1 MKKINQ
7 HFRLFMVTAV
17 LLIFTFNF
25 SKVLATYGNNTL
37 AADNQLSENN
47 IQSFTLESTSK
58 IESEFC
64 KNRSS
69 QEKILP
75 EENNKKTMLP
85 HMDHNPR
92 HGGQFFMAANKHYH
106 LEGVYS
112 MECGFELYLYD
123 EFTRPINPDVF
134 QAFIKVNQI
143 FSDEQRWESHL
154 FLTATPDQQK
164 LTSYKLQLESDDNG
178 DTGKVSIDLYLKY
191 PGNQEPDIYN
201 FLNYLIEKRPS
212 SNSKKAL
219 FGLLPQ
225 ILKI

>member
-212 SNSKKAL
+212 ANSKKAL